1 MVRRQRSLMGGN
13 DANQGNNGQKQQQRP
28 RLQSGQ
34 GHVLARGRCRIDNSL
49 LLWWYYFLIPGIL
62 RPVVGCTR
70 RLGHT
75 VRGQYADADAAATIC
90 SNWTMPELWPHLEN
104 GLVIFSATRRGW
116 LLAAS
121 GPGACSTAWS
131 MQSNPHHSSCT
142 TRGCSLQ
149 RSSGQRPFVDRY
161 PSFGSA

>member
-75 VRGQYADADAAATIC
+75 VHGQYADADAACECGRCGGDDLQQLDDAGAVAT
-90 SNWTMPELWPHLEN
+90 
-104 GLVIFSATRRGW
+104 
-116 LLAAS
+116 S
-121 GPGACSTAWS
+121 GKRLS
-131 MQSNPHHSSCT
+131 H
-142 TRGCSLQ
+142 
-149 RSSGQRPFVDRY
+149 F
-161 PSFGSA
+161 